1 MKNTVKVTA
10 AQTAEKTPENR
21 AAQAAQGDVWER
33 AAAELRTACAAV
45 KGKKAELVGQ
55 FQELD
60 KGRAEFGKV
69 PMEIPSD
76 TNPFDTAK
84 IDAARRETGS
94 PVTERK
100 WAAIAKAL
108 RASVFRDEDFRGSLI
123 EALDAVRQEAVSK
136 DWELQAAV
144 NAAESARKEAIRA
157 ADAAVAQA
165 EKNLAQHRRRF
176 ADDFVSPVLDADNY
190 GADNIPAIFREPA
203 GLRNIGLRFGAGE
216 AVETQIQTL
225 WGVMKSATR
234 PKPDGDPYHHLTHH
248 AGEPIPGL
256 SRGVAWTY
264 DGGAGKRP
272 SVAGAGGYVRTGGPL
287 AKSAPRPKREG

>member
-1 MKNTVKVTA
+1 MNNRNESIPTKTTA
-10 AQTAEKTPENR
+10 PENR
-21 AAQAAQGDVWER
+21 AAQAAQGDAWER
-33 AAAELRTACAAV
+33 AAAELRAACAAV

-55 FQELD
+55 FRDLD

-69 PMEIPSD
+69 PMEIPAD

-123 EALDAVRQEAVSK
+123 EALDAVRQEAISK
-136 DWELQAAV
+136 DWDLQAAV
-144 NAAESARKEAIRA
+144 NEAETKRREAIRA

-165 EKNLAQHRRRF
+165 EGNLEQHRRRF
-176 ADDFVSPVLDADNY
+176 AADFVVPVLDADNF
-190 GADNIPAIFREPA
+190 GADEVPSIFREPS

-225 WGVMKSATR
+225 WGIMRAATR
-234 PKPDGDPYHHLTHH
+234 PKPDGDLYHHLTHH

-256 SRGVAWTY
+256 SRGVAWIY
-264 DGGAGKRP
+264 DGGTGKRP
-272 SVAGAGGYVRTGGPL
+272 SVAGADGYVRPGGPL

>member
-1 MKNTVKVTA
+1 MKNRSESIPTKTTA
-10 AQTAEKTPENR
+10 PENR
-21 AAQAAQGDVWER
+21 AAQAAQGDAWER
-33 AAAELRTACAAV
+33 AAAELRAACAAV

-55 FQELD
+55 FRDLD

-69 PMEIPSD
+69 PMEIPAD

-123 EALDAVRQEAVSK
+123 EALDAVRQEAISR
-136 DWELQAAV
+136 DWELQAIV
-144 NAAESARKEAIRA
+144 NEAETAKREAIRA

-165 EKNLAQHRRRF
+165 EKNLARHRRRF
-176 ADDFVSPVLDADNY
+176 AADFVKPVLEADNF
-190 GADNIPAIFREPA
+190 GGDEIPSIFREPS
-203 GLRNIGLRFGAGE
+203 GLRNVGLRFGAAE
-216 AVETQIQTL
+216 PVETQIQGL
-225 WGVMKSATR
+225 WGIMRAATR
-234 PKPDGDPYHHLTHH
+234 PKPDGDPYHHLLHH

-256 SRGVAWTY
+256 SRGVAWIY
-264 DGGAGKRP
+264 DGGTGKRP
-272 SVAGAGGYVRTGGPL
+272 SVAGADGYVRPGGPL